1 MRRGKKEIIE
11 MMMEKESKE
20 DELPKE
26 KSEKWIFHSF
36 FQYAFGVLLVLL
48 IILVFYHVVVFLQP
62 FFDFVSILFAPIV
75 ISLLFYYLLRP
86 IVNFFER
93 YNIPRMVTILV
104 IYILIAIA
112 MIFFIAYIAP
122 ILTKQIAALA
132 NTSAKTWEKVT
143 ENSESFVLRVFKVHF
158 DAEVKQHLLGFV
170 QQITTTLSKNL
181 LDFIGFLTRVATILA
196 VIPFIVFY
204 LLKDDRNFTSIFL
217 SRVPEDYGLEIRK
230 ILRNMDETLSNYI
243 TGIVLV
249 SSIMGTMLFIAYL
262 IIGLD
267 YALILSMLSIVFMTI
282 PFLGPFLSIT
292 PALLV
297 GLSTS
302 SWMVLKVIIV
312 FGIVQQT
319 EANVIS
325 PQVIGQRMNI
335 HPLTIILLLLAAGSL
350 YGLAGL
356 FLVTPL
362 YALAKVLV
370 ENLYKIYQWHY
381 VYSKQH

>member
-1 MRRGKKEIIE
+1 MIDENRMI
-11 MMMEKESKE
+11 E
-20 DELPKE
+20 DEHPNE
-26 KSEKWIFHSF
+26 KSEKWIFYPF

-48 IILVFYHVVVFLQP
+48 IILVFYHVVVFLHP

-75 ISLLFYYLLRP
+75 ISLLFYYVLRP
-86 IVNFFER
+86 VVNFFEGR
-93 YNIPRMVTILV
+93 NVPRMVTILG
-104 IYILIAIA
+104 IYILLAIGL
-112 MIFFIAYIAP
+112 IFFIAYIAP
-122 ILTKQIAALA
+122 ILTKQITALA
-132 NTSAKTWEKVT
+132 DTSAKTWEKVT
-143 ENSESFVLRVFKVHF
+143 ENSESFVLSFFKVHF
-158 DAEVKQHLLGFV
+158 DAEVKQHLLGFA
-170 QQITTTLSKNL
+170 QQVTTALSKNL
-181 LDFIGFLTRVATILA
+181 LDFIAFLTRVATILA

-243 TGIVLV
+243 TGLVLV
-249 SSIMGTMLFIAYL
+249 SSIMGSMLFIAYL

-292 PALLV
+292 PALFV

-312 FGIVQQT
+312 FAIVQQT

-325 PQVIGQRMNI
+325 PQIIGQRMNI

-362 YALAKVLV
+362 YALFKVLV
-370 ENLYKIYQWHY
+370 ENIYKIYQWHY
-381 VYSKQH
+381 VYSRKH